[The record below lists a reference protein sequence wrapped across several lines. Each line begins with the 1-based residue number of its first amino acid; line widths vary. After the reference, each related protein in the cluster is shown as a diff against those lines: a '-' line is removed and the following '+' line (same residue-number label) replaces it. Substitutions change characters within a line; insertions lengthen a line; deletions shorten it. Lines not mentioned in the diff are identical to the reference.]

1 MSRYDKRQFALT
13 RVMDYLMPGEG
24 VEGAST
30 NIEIPRA
37 PEIDIS
43 RILYSMPEYA

>member
-1 MSRYDKRQFALT
+1 MYDKHQFALT

-37 PEIDIS
+37 PEHRHIAYS
-43 RILYSMPEYA
+43 ILYSMPEYT